1 MNCLFE
7 GVCGLYLF
15 LRERCSPPLDTHALE
30 DACAHMET
38 CKATLSSKERELT
51 ATHDRLGRMA
61 LDRRKLSDTTGVRRY
76 MAERRRVLAKVERV
90 RACLGVVDKQ
100 LDALQNRELNQ
111 ELFKSLSLSNHA
123 MKRVGVTADTDEAE
137 RLMGELDDQI
147 AHSVEFTQVLSTP
160 LESDVPGADAGEL
173 DLDAELQLLETEYTP
188 VGDTAVPTTTAPTP
202 TPTPAP
208 TTSAP
213 IITSTQKTTPQRK
226 ATPVPAAPQTRE
238 APDEIQ
244 DETMSLLPAPG
255 LTRKGKD
262 GRRLASNRFEAIIEG
277 TSGLVAA

>member
-15 LRERCSPPLDTHALE
+15 LRERCSPPSDTHALE

-38 CKATLSSKERELT
+38 CKATLSSKEKELM

-61 LDRRKLSDTTGVRRY
+61 LDRRKLSDTMGVRRY

-160 LESDVPGADAGEL
+160 LESDMPGADVGEL

-188 VGDTAVPTTTAPTP
+188 VGDAAVPAATTP
-202 TPTPAP
+202 PTPA
-208 TTSAP
+208 TSAP
-213 IITSTQKTTPQRK
+213 VTTSTQKTTPQRK
-226 ATPVPAAPQTRE
+226 AVPVSVAPPTRE
-238 APDEIQ
+238 PPDEIP
-244 DETMSLLPAPG
+244 DETASLLRAQTG
-255 LTRKGKD
+255 ATGITRKGRD
-262 GRRLASNRFEAIIEG
+262 GRRVASNRFEVIAEDM
-277 TSGLVAA
+277 SELVAT